1 MKATETVTT
10 LLSAAAGG
18 VSEKE
23 NGEITQ
29 EHPANNSTA
38 NCNDRQEFTVSM
50 TECQAALAKA
60 QHWHMP
66 RSYKF
71 PGEWGMR

>member
-10 LLSAAAGG
+10 LLSAASVG
-18 VSEKE
+18 VAEKE

-38 NCNDRQEFTVSM
+38 NCNDKQEFTVSM
-50 TECQAALAKA
+50 AK
-60 QHWHMP
+60 
-66 RSYKF
+66 
-71 PGEWGMR
+71 